1 MISGRKKGKKKRKA
15 GGWGAVPLVRLWDAT
30 KINKESRPAKGE
42 GDGGVSWRARR
53 REMKV
58 GTLSHS
64 CQQFLMQ
71 TLLLIGRASQVLP
84 PNLSSPPPPVCVCY
98 EESSI
103 RFVISELKTENL
115 FSQPC
120 FLKKKLNK

>member
-1 MISGRKKGKKKRKA
+1 MIRGRKKGEKKEKRA
-15 GGWGAVPLVRLWDAT
+15 GAVPLVRLWDAT

-84 PNLSSPPPPVCVCY
+84 PKPFQPPPPFLNAAWSVCVMRSPVSGL
-98 EESSI
+98 SSQ
-103 RFVISELKTENL
+103 S
-115 FSQPC
+115 
-120 FLKKKLNK
+120 

>member
-1 MISGRKKGKKKRKA
+1 MKWVKMLQEVKSGRGQVYGSGCGMRQ
-15 GGWGAVPLVRLWDAT
+15 
-30 KINKESRPAKGE
+30 INKESRSEKGE
-42 GDGGVSWRARR
+42 GSWRARH

-71 TLLLIGRASQVLP
+71 TSRLIGRAGQVLP
-84 PNLSSPPPPVCVCY
+84 PNFSSFSSAGWIVWY

-103 RFVISELKTENL
+103 RFVILRMSQKLKLYTNHNL
-115 FSQPC
+115 LC
-120 FLKKKLNK
+120 H

>member
-1 MISGRKKGKKKRKA
+1 MISEKRL
-15 GGWGAVPLVRLWDAT
+15 GAVPRVRLWDAT
-30 KINKESRPAKGE
+30 KINKESRSVEGE
-42 GDGGVSWRARR
+42 GDGEVSLRARQ

-71 TLLLIGRASQVLP
+71 TLLLIGRANQVVP
-84 PNLSSPPPPVCVCY
+84 PNFTSSLSGGWIVWY

-103 RFVISELKTENL
+103 RFENL
-115 FSQPC
+115 FQLELESEHKS
-120 FLKKKLNK
+120 FI